1 MLALSASDL
10 EASSSQP
17 SSELVQSAMS
27 HRTLAIKS
35 LNRALST
42 GMHSIEDGNAILATC
57 YILVYQS
64 TLIDEGL
71 SEYLTF
77 VRGCVLVPLQM
88 NCRGLKFL
96 FQNLLSDE
104 EIEMSRPYLQCMP
117 AVDLKPVDAAYASLE
132 ALAPLC
138 ERESEKTIR
147 EQTLEIV
154 RKFYSSSCDGTNSPL
169 WIQKYN
175 ADVVQL
181 AYIAWLKGSV
191 IFSCRISHAD
201 FLTLINP
208 SNIVGQLLQSHLVAV
223 QTLIAPV
230 ILDERG
236 SRKASQFVN
245 GMVRW
250 LDVLHA
256 NIEPRMRSYFEWPI
270 RRAEELREWSER
282 ERALARA

>member
-10 EASSSQP
+10 ETTSSQP
-17 SSELVQSAMS
+17 SSELVQSAMF
-27 HRTLAIKS
+27 HRTIAIKS

-42 GMHSIEDGNAILATC
+42 GLHSIEDGNAILATC
-57 YILVYQS
+57 YILVHQS

-96 FQNLLSDE
+96 FQNLLSDD
-104 EIEMSRPYLQCMP
+104 EIEMSRPYLQSMP
-117 AVDLKPVDAAYASLE
+117 AVDLRLVDAACASLE
-132 ALAPLC
+132 ALEPLC
-138 ERESEKTIR
+138 ERESEKTMR
-147 EQTLEIV
+147 EHTLEIV
-154 RKFYSSSCDGTNSPL
+154 RKFYLSSCDGTNSPF
-169 WIQKYN
+169 WIQKNN
-175 ADVVQL
+175 ADFVQL
-181 AYIAWLKGSV
+181 AYLAWLKGSV
-191 IFSCRISHAD
+191 IFSCRINHAE
-201 FLTLINP
+201 FVTLIDP
-208 SNIVGQLLQSHLVAV
+208 SNLVGQLLQSHLVAV
-223 QTLIAPV
+223 QTLVAPV

-236 SRKASQFVN
+236 GRKASQFVN

-270 RRAEELREWSER
+270 KRAEELREWSQR
-282 ERALARA
+282 ERALAKA